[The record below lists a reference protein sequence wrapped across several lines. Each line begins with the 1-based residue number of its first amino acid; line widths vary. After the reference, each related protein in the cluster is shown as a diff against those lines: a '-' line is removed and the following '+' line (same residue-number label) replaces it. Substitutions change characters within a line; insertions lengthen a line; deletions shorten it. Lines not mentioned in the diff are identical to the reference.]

1 MFWKVTVLVEACK
14 SCRNAF
20 ELEHHGAGSRGAG
33 AGGAGA
39 GGAGAGGAGSAGG
52 VGSTGSEVI

>member
-33 AGGAGA
+33 AGGAG
-39 GGAGAGGAGSAGG
+39 GAGG